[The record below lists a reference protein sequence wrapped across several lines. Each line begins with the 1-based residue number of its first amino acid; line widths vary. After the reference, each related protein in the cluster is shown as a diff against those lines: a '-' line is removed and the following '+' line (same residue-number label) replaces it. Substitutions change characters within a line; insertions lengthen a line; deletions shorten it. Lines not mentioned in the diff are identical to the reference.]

1 MEGDEFADR
10 TSLSRRGVLGGGLA
24 LGLGGLLQACGGSAT
39 ISRATAVRPAGN
51 DLDAIEHVVFLMMEN
66 RSFDHYFGT
75 YPDAKG
81 FDDHPSGSLGPFS
94 QAWATAPAGHVPAG
108 QLLPYR
114 LDPATVSAQCAGDN
128 SKPDHG
134 WISQHE
140 SWNMGAMDRFV
151 AAHSELAFD
160 GPDQGPLVMAYMT
173 QADVPFLWALANA
186 YTLCDAFYGSVLGP
200 TMPNRLYYLSGMLD
214 PDGKNGGPIVFTP
227 TAAQAPAAV
236 GSCDWFTAPEALSEK
251 NISWKVYQPADTSV
265 GQLEKINLYLGFNA
279 LLYFS
284 QFLKEGTDLYNRAF
298 LPRWPDEFRADI
310 HSGTLPSVSWI
321 LPPVVDSTPRPPR
334 TTGSGSSTRSSARSS
349 RIPRS
354 GPRPFCSSL
363 TTRTAGSSI
372 TSPRPWPPWARPG
385 NSSPPPP
392 CRLRPVECGGPSGSG
407 SVSRPWSS
415 RRSHAVAP

>member
-1 MEGDEFADR
+1 MGGSPLLHYRGSGRVSATARWAAQCLARSKTCLLARACAPVPSHGLVRSGVHRSGPPVPRSWVQCTTRAGNAGHGFRGRGPRVDVRARRPQPMEGDEFADR

-39 ISRATAVRPAGN
+39 ISRSTAVSPAGN

-66 RSFDHYFGT
+66 RSFDHFFGT

-94 QAWATAPAGHVPAG
+94 QAWANAPAGHVPAG
-108 QLLPYR
+108 QALPYP

-173 QADVPFLWALANA
+173 QADVPFLWALAKA

-200 TMPNRLYYLSGMLD
+200 TMPNRLYYLSGML
-214 PDGKNGGPIVFTP
+214 
-227 TAAQAPAAV
+227 
-236 GSCDWFTAPEALSEK
+236 
-251 NISWKVYQPADTSV
+251 
-265 GQLEKINLYLGFNA
+265 
-279 LLYFS
+279 
-284 QFLKEGTDLYNRAF
+284 
-298 LPRWPDEFRADI
+298 
-310 HSGTLPSVSWI
+310 
-321 LPPVVDSTPRPPR
+321 PPR
-334 TTGSGSSTRSSARSS
+334 RQERRGDR
-349 RIPRS
+349 
-354 GPRPFCSSL
+354 L
-363 TTRTAGSSI
+363 Y
-372 TSPRPWPPWARPG
+372 PP
-385 NSSPPPP
+385 
-392 CRLRPVECGGPSGSG
+392 
-407 SVSRPWSS
+407 
-415 RRSHAVAP
+415 